1 MKAKEINTLP
11 SGGTGEP
18 DSAYHYFGN
27 EIFPALASHQ
37 SVATYQND
45 STSAT
50 IQKNSPPTPEQIRY
64 WRMRELNKVF
74 IKDTKYLISKE
85 LTSFESTGMP
95 PRNLELP
102 SRPLNQYSDDWFT
115 ALFLGSVVVFS
126 TVKHSFDKY
135 LYNLFQSLF
144 SYNTSARMF
153 RERNISVIKA
163 AFKLDIISYIIL
175 GLFLFQVLQYF
186 SINNSISTILLFLI
200 SQAGIILFLLAKKMF
215 YFITGWITEK
225 QYDTSEFLYNYNNY
239 IRVMGLVMLPVVAII
254 AWTPAIPQNIA
265 IRAGLTIVSIL
276 YLLLLWRGAIIFLK
290 KHFSIFYLFLYLCTL
305 EILPLL
311 MVLKIISD

>member
-1 MKAKEINTLP
+1 MKANELNTLP
-11 SGGTGEP
+11 LDGTGEP
-18 DSAYHYFGN
+18 DSAIHYFGD
-27 EIFPALASHQ
+27 ETFLAMASYD
-37 SVATYQND
+37 AGTTYQND
-45 STSAT
+45 TTLAT
-50 IQKNSPPTPEQIRY
+50 PQRNSPPTPEQIRY

-85 LTSFESTGMP
+85 YTTFETIGMP
-95 PRNLELP
+95 PKKLELP
-102 SRPLNQYSDDWFT
+102 SRTLNQYSDDWFT

-135 LYNLFQSLF
+135 LDNLFQSLF

-153 RERNISVIKA
+153 RERNISLIKA

-186 SINNSISTILLFLI
+186 SINNSLHTILLFLI
-200 SQAGIILFLLAKKMF
+200 SQAGVILFLLAKKLL
-215 YFITGWITEK
+215 YFTTGWISEK
-225 QYDTSEFLYNYNNY
+225 QFDTSEFLYNYNNH
-239 IRVMGLVMLPVVAII
+239 IRVMGMVMLPVVAII
-254 AWTPAIPQNIA
+254 AWAPVIPQNIA
-265 IRAGLTIVSIL
+265 ITAGLTIVSIL

-290 KHFSIFYLFLYLCTL
+290 KQFSIFYLFLYLCTL

-311 MVLKIISD
+311 MVLKIITD